1 MRVKFGAKTTN
12 GRNGAVVDGL
22 PTPPSWEVQ
31 IGLSLRRLRIRKVF
45 FFLGYKIIIRVDERS
60 RLGLGRKMK
69 SRKGQNCL
77 YMKSTLEVQ
86 KWLILVGPNLKQWA
100 EPGKR
105 IMDVLGINLT
115 RLGIICKT
123 TNYGGQKSLVQ
134 SLREFFF
141 SFKKDTWTIFYSI
154 SYSKKE

>member
-69 SRKGQNCL
+69 SRKG
-77 YMKSTLEVQ
+77 
-86 KWLILVGPNLKQWA
+86 
-100 EPGKR
+100 
-105 IMDVLGINLT
+105 
-115 RLGIICKT
+115 
-123 TNYGGQKSLVQ
+123 
-134 SLREFFF
+134 
-141 SFKKDTWTIFYSI
+141 
-154 SYSKKE
+154 